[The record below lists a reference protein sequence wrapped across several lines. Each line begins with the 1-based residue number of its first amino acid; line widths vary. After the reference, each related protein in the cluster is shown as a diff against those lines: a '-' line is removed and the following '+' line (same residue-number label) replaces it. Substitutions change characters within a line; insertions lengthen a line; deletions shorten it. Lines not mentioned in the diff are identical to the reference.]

1 MLKDIQKWLANR
13 NRKYSEGL
21 AYFNKF
27 ASQKQKDSFG
37 KYLNAVKDDDISQ
50 FDTAGRFPVLV
61 NQVLF
66 CERRIKSS
74 PEQFIEAQSKKKVK
88 KSAVNIEGLSGKG
101 IVQDFKVPVKEQT
114 PPADPNEPAI
124 SSLDQLPENFAPIRT
139 RLKELVPY
147 MAKVHADMAV
157 EIADDKRAEL
167 RKELIA
173 LDDERRAIWVRI
185 DNFLAGNQVSKIE
198 KDDTEKE
205 VEQNML
211 ILGHDLAKKIGLL
224 KSYITRNTESL
235 KKHQAAGNE
244 KKAATAQEKIDMY
257 SKELAELEALLP
269 KA

>member
-1 MLKDIQKWLANR
+1 MLKEIQKWLANR

-50 FDTAGRFPVLV
+50 YDTAGRFPVLV

-88 KSAVNIEGLSGKG
+88 KSAVNTEGLFGKG
-101 IVQDFKVPVKEQT
+101 KEQT
-114 PPADPNEPAI
+114 FLADPNEPAI

-147 MAKVHADMAV
+147 MAKVHADMAA

-185 DNFLAGNQVSKIE
+185 DKFLAGIQVSKID
-198 KDDTEKE
+198 KDDAEKE